1 MLNRKGFT
9 LIELMIVVAIIGI
22 LAVVAI
28 PGYMAY
34 IANSKTSEA
43 KENLKG
49 MADGAL
55 SYFQTEHQADK
66 DGMTSFTKQYP
77 SCSENLLKLAT
88 SAAVTTLT
96 ACTNS
101 TLRAS
106 MPEPSASTVGVKY
119 SPNGD
124 NYKTVP
130 WELMNFNIS
139 KPYYYYY
146 TYSSKGTFGV
156 GDSGF
161 AAAAS
166 ASLSTTADSNFSVS
180 GSSSGVVG
188 NVVDAGNA
196 GTVLK
201 SATVLG
207 TASASSS
214 S

>member
-49 MADGAL
+49 IADGAL

-66 DGMTSFTKQYP
+66 KGMTAFTKQYP
-77 SCSENLLKLAT
+77 SCTEELLKVSELDSLA
-88 SAAVTTLT
+88 SFD
-96 ACTNS
+96 ACSDS
-101 TLRAS
+101 TLRED
-106 MPEPSASTVGVKY
+106 MPEPSKETVGVKY
-119 SPNGD
+119 SPNDD
-124 NYKTVP
+124 NYNTVP
-130 WELMNFNIS
+130 WKLLNFNIS

-146 TYSSKGTFGV
+146 TYSSTGTFGK
-156 GDSGF
+156 GDSAF

-166 ASLSTTADSNFSVS
+166 ASLSELADSNFSVS
-180 GSSSGVVG
+180 GASNGVLG
-188 NVVDAGNA
+188 NVVDAGNK
-196 GTVLK
+196 GNVLV
-201 SATVLG
+201 SSTVLG
-207 TASASSS
+207 TVSGS
-214 S
+214 

>member
-55 SYFQTEHQADK
+55 SYYQTEHQADK
-66 DGMTSFTKQYP
+66 EGMTSFTKQYP
-77 SCSENLLKLAT
+77 SCTANLLNIA
-88 SAAVTTLT
+88 AGAVTSLT

-106 MPEPSASTVGVKY
+106 MAEPSDQTVGVKY
-119 SPNGD
+119 SPNDD

-130 WELMNFNIS
+130 WQLMNFNIS

-146 TYSSKGTFGV
+146 TYSSKGTFGK

-201 SATVLG
+201 SASVLG
-207 TASASSS
+207 TVSAS
-214 S
+214 

>member
-49 MADGAL
+49 IADGAL
-55 SYFQTEHQADK
+55 SYYQTEHQADK
-66 DGMTSFTKQYP
+66 AGMSSFSKQYP
-77 SCSENLLKLAT
+77 SCTKNLLKLST
-88 SAAVTTLT
+88 VKTPLSAFT
-96 ACTNS
+96 ACKATTN
-101 TLRAS
+101 
-106 MPEPSASTVGVKY
+106 PIGVEPTDTTVGVKTT
-119 SPNGD
+119 P
-124 NYKTVP
+124 KTADFENVVP
-130 WELMNFNIS
+130 WELLNFSIS

-146 TYSSKGTFGV
+146 TYASKGTLGASNSEFMG
-156 GDSGF
+156 
-161 AAAAS
+161 AAS
-166 ASLSTTADSNFSVS
+166 ASLSAKADSNFSVS
-180 GSSSGVVG
+180 GTPDGVIG

-201 SATVLG
+201 AKI
-207 TASASSS
+207 
-214 S
+214 

>member
-49 MADGAL
+49 IADGAL

-66 DGMTSFTKQYP
+66 KGMTSFTKQYP
-77 SCSENLLKLAT
+77 SCTTELLKVSELE
-88 SAAVTTLT
+88 SLDEFE
-96 ACTNS
+96 ACS
-101 TLRAS
+101 DATLRKD
-106 MPEPSASTVGVKY
+106 MEEPSDETVGVKY
-119 SPNGD
+119 SPND
-124 NYKTVP
+124 DTYDTVP
-130 WELMNFNIS
+130 WQLLNFSIS

-146 TYSSKGTFGV
+146 TYSSEGTFGK
-156 GDSGF
+156 GDSAF

-166 ASLSTTADSNFSVS
+166 ASLSTEADSNFSVS
-180 GSSSGVVG
+180 GDAKGVLG

-201 SATVLG
+201 SSDLM
-207 TASASSS
+207 
-214 S
+214 